1 MQRDGYEG
9 TLHRESE
16 MDPIIALI
24 LTISVIAIVATRHA
38 IPPFLTLTGGA
49 FLFALLTGMGESAV
63 AAFTSGAGALFA
75 LLGIP
80 VYCGSVIAKFLA
92 RDGGAERVVEDI
104 GRIAHRPVS
113 AAALAGYLFSVPM
126 MCCITPFIVLTP
138 VLAGIRRKL
147 HCTTSLYYAAACGS
161 VISFVFLYPLPVTYA
176 ITNRLQPGDFAAG
189 TYLQV
194 ALPLSLFALIIV
206 TYLSGR
212 NHACST
218 GSPDSEGTVP
228 GSRRQA
234 WIPVI
239 LPVACLVAGHL
250 IPPLS
255 ILANINIAL
264 FAGLSGAILLSPAAS
279 RIPALESGTK
289 HAGIIIFD
297 LCGAGGLGAVIAA
310 EGGIAAALPSLTTIL
325 PAILVPFVI
334 AALFQAAQGSRVVSA
349 VITASLLA
357 GTEIIAAIPALPLVL
372 MTAAGCMMF
381 SFVTDPFFWLIRRTT
396 GESVRNVCMRYT
408 VPLLCAGTITAA
420 ITILLFG

>member
-1 MQRDGYEG
+1 MG
-9 TLHRESE
+9 
-16 MDPIIALI
+16 PVIALLI
-24 LTISVIAIVATRHA
+24 AIAAIAIVATRHA

-49 FLFALLTGMGESAV
+49 LLFALLTGMGESAV
-63 AAFTSGAGALFA
+63 TAFTGGAGVLFA

-80 VYCGSVIAKFLA
+80 VYCGSVIAKFLKQ
-92 RDGGAERVVEDI
+92 DGGAERIVEDI
-104 GRIAHRPVS
+104 GQVAHRPVS
-113 AAALAGYLFSVPM
+113 AAGLAGYLLSIPM

-176 ITNRLQPGDFAAG
+176 ITNSLKQGDFNAG
-189 TYLQV
+189 SYLQA
-194 ALPLSLFALIIV
+194 ALPLSLFALIIMV
-206 TYLSGR
+206 YLAGR
-212 NHACST
+212 YHACST
-218 GSPDSEGTVP
+218 GSQEGEEIAP

-239 LPVACLVAGHL
+239 LPVACLAAGHL
-250 IPPLS
+250 VAPLS

-264 FAGLSGAILLSPAAS
+264 LTGLCGAILVSPAAS

-325 PAILVPFVI
+325 PAILIPFVI

-357 GTEIIAAIPALPLVL
+357 GTEITSAVAAVPLIL

-381 SFVTDPFFWLIRRTT
+381 SFFTDPFFWLIRRTT
-396 GESVRNVCMRYT
+396 GDSVQDVFMRYT
-408 VPLLCAGTITAA
+408 VPLLCAGTLIAA
-420 ITILLFG
+420 ITYTVFG

>member
-1 MQRDGYEG
+1 
-9 TLHRESE
+9 

-24 LTISVIAIVATRHA
+24 LTIAVIAIVAARHA

-49 FLFALLTGMGESAV
+49 LLFALLTGMGESAV

-92 RDGGAERVVEDI
+92 RDGGAERIVEDI
-104 GRIAHRPVS
+104 GQVSHRPVT
-113 AAALAGYLFSVPM
+113 AAAFAGYLLSVPM

-176 ITNRLQPGDFAAG
+176 ITNRLQPGNFVAG
-189 TYLQV
+189 SYLQF

-212 NHACST
+212 HHACST
-218 GSPDSEGTVP
+218 DSQESEETAP
-228 GSRRQA
+228 GLRRQA

-239 LPVACLVAGHL
+239 LPVACLLTGHL
-250 IPPLS
+250 ITPLS

-264 FAGLSGAILLSPAAS
+264 FAGLCGAIILSPAAS

-297 LCGAGGLGAVIAA
+297 LCGAGGLGAVVAA

-325 PAILVPFVI
+325 PVILVPFVI

-349 VITASLLA
+349 VITASMIA
-357 GTEIIAAIPALPLVL
+357 GTEITSAVPALPLVL
-372 MTAAGCMMF
+372 MIAAGCMMF
-381 SFVTDPFFWLIRRTT
+381 SFVTDPFFWLIHRTT
-396 GESVRNVCMRYT
+396 GDSVRNVCMRYT
-408 VPLLCAGTITAA
+408 VPLLCAGTITAG
-420 ITILLFG
+420 ITVLLFG

>member
-1 MQRDGYEG
+1 
-9 TLHRESE
+9 
-16 MDPIIALI
+16 MDAIIAII
-24 LTISVIAIVATRHA
+24 LTIAIIAVLAARHA

-49 FLFALLTGMGESAV
+49 LFFGLLTGMGESAI
-63 AAFTSGAGALFA
+63 AAFTGGAGALFA

-92 RDGGAERVVEDI
+92 RDGGAERIVEDI
-104 GRIAHRPVS
+104 GRISHRPVT
-113 AAALAGYLFSVPM
+113 AAALAGYLLSIPM

-138 VLAGIRRKL
+138 VLAGIRKKL

-176 ITNRLQPGDFAAG
+176 ITKTLQPGDFFPG
-189 TYLQV
+189 SYLEA
-194 ALPLSLFALIIV
+194 ALPLSLLALIIA
-206 TYLSGR
+206 TYLAGR

-218 GSPDSEGTVP
+218 GSPESKETTP
-228 GSRRQA
+228 GSRKQA
-234 WIPVI
+234 WTPVI

-264 FAGLSGAILLSPAAS
+264 FAGLCSAIVLSPAIS
-279 RIPALESGTK
+279 RIPALESGTR

-297 LCGAGGLGAVIAA
+297 LCGAGGLGAVVAA
-310 EGGIAAALPSLTTIL
+310 EGGIAATLPSLSTIL

-349 VITASLLA
+349 VITASMLA
-357 GTEIIAAIPALPLVL
+357 GTKIATIVPALPLVL

-381 SFVTDPFFWLIRRTT
+381 SFVTDPFFWIISRTT
-396 GESVRNVCMRYT
+396 GENIRKVGMHYT
-408 VPLLCAGTITAA
+408 VPLLCAGIVTAGITL
-420 ITILLFG
+420 IIFG

>member
-1 MQRDGYEG
+1 
-9 TLHRESE
+9 
-16 MDPIIALI
+16 MDAFIALI
-24 LTISVIAIVATRHA
+24 LTIAVIAVVAARHA

-49 FLFALLTGMGESAV
+49 LLFALLTGMGEGAV
-63 AAFTSGAGALFA
+63 AAFTAGAGALFA

-92 RDGGAERVVEDI
+92 RDGGAERIVEDI
-104 GRIAHRPVS
+104 GQVAHRPVS
-113 AAALAGYLFSVPM
+113 AAAIAGYLLSVPM

-176 ITNRLQPGDFAAG
+176 ITNSLYPGDFATG
-189 TYLQV
+189 SYLQA
-194 ALPLSLFALIIV
+194 ALPLSLVALIIAA
-206 TYLSGR
+206 YLSGR
-212 NHACST
+212 HHTCST
-218 GSPDSEGTVP
+218 GSPENEESAP

-239 LPVACLVAGHL
+239 LPVACLAAGHL

-264 FAGLSGAILLSPAAS
+264 FAGLCGAILLSPAQS

-297 LCGAGGLGAVIAA
+297 LCGAGGLGAVVAA

-325 PAILVPFVI
+325 PALLVPFVI

-357 GTEIIAAIPALPLVL
+357 GTEIIAAVPALPLVL

-396 GESVRNVCMRYT
+396 GESVWDVSMRYT
-408 VPLLCAGTITAA
+408 VPLFCAGIITAG
-420 ITILLFG
+420 ITLFIFM